1 MLTPYKI
8 ADYCKKYQPEWTCT
22 MPDGCPPEEVLVP
35 SEHPFFRLAKQA
47 NAYSEADFKTY
58 AEADPLRHW
67 GEHTPIPDVKL
78 NNAENM
84 RRLTLTNTL
93 EYYDVPQILTAADA
107 TGTRYLCTLY
117 EQTADGYHYLGVQ
130 ISEPR
135 LMAFIGGQLDLR
147 DAYQHPE
154 VDNALY
160 VVEVSGEAL
169 NATTLLQP
177 ADLTEA
183 MLPEAGYYYDAAD
196 LTDEADDATDTYQ
209 LEVPARDRIT
219 FSTLIARMGWPALSL
234 RKTIGKVAVL

>member
-1 MLTPYKI
+1 MV
-8 ADYCKKYQPEWTCT
+8 A
-22 MPDGCPPEEVLVP
+22 
-35 SEHPFFRLAKQA
+35 
-47 NAYSEADFKTY
+47 
-58 AEADPLRHW
+58 
-67 GEHTPIPDVKL
+67 HTPVSDVKP
-78 NNAENM
+78 NNAEDM
-84 RRLTLTNTL
+84 RTLTLTNTL

-117 EQTADGYHYLGVQ
+117 EQTADGYYYLGVQ

-160 VVEVSGEAL
+160 LVEARNENL
-169 NATTLLQP
+169 TATTLLQP
-177 ADLTEA
+177 EDITEA

-196 LTDEADDATDTYQ
+196 LTEETESATDTYQ

-234 RKTIGKVAVL
+234 RKTIGKVAAL